1 MYASSTDSRNKNMH
15 NSYMSA
21 QQKLD
26 KFMLLYD
33 DAMKRKQRKD
43 NIYSKCLD
51 SEWTFHPDLLKGKGY
66 ESFITENGNFV
77 ERLSK
82 PSNAKNR
89 SKIRQLAEEKFDKN
103 TGQRLFHPKVGRPPL
118 ARKDDDNLPVSEK
131 LYNES
136 KKRALEKEQ
145 KEFLRNNSQKRI
157 VVQEKSEEL
166 LDHKKARNFHEIFLL
181 LDSDNDGIISAE
193 KIDISKLSHELLE
206 IFTPLF
212 WEMEDL
218 EQTLDLEE
226 FIDASMRLYDTLK
239 HHEKSLILNL
249 KDKWGRIKNINE
261 KDWTFQPKLNKNSLK
276 IAAKWRDQREDVVN
290 KLYKKKFESEARLDE
305 MRRQKEEEEL
315 IGCTFQPKISTNS
328 PFRSDYERMNIWEE
342 HLQIKKPTGDS
353 FSVSSMK
360 NSESE
365 KILYDE
371 YDRYQNYEWWQ

>member
-1 MYASSTDSRNKNMH
+1 
-15 NSYMSA
+15 MSA

-51 SEWTFHPDLLKGKGY
+51 SEWTFHPELFKGRRY
-66 ESFITENGNFV
+66 ESFISEDGNFV

-89 SKIRQLAEEKFDKN
+89 SKIRQLADEKFDKS

-118 ARKDDDNLPVSEK
+118 VRKDDDNLPVSEK

-136 KKRALEKEQ
+136 KKRALDKEQ
-145 KEFLRNNSQKRI
+145 AEFMRNNSQKRI
-157 VVQEKSEEL
+157 AVQEKSEEL
-166 LDHKKARNFHEIFLL
+166 LDHKKARKFHEIFLL

-193 KIDISKLSHELLE
+193 KIDISRLSHELLE

-226 FIDASMRLYDTLK
+226 FIDASMRLYDTLGVP
-239 HHEKSLILNL
+239 EKSIILSL
-249 KDKWGRIKNINE
+249 KDKWGRVKSTNE

-276 IAAKWRDQREDVVN
+276 IAAKWRDEREDVVN

-315 IGCTFQPKISTNS
+315 IGCTFQPKLSTNS
-328 PFRSDYERMNIWEE
+328 PFRSDYERINIWEE
-342 HLQIKKPTGDS
+342 HLQIQKPTGDS

-360 NSESE
+360 NSDSE

-371 YDRYQNYEWWQ
+371 YDRYHNYEWWQ